1 MLPAKG
7 AENRPAVELTQVR
20 HVGFLL
26 HHGRVAELAD
36 AQDSGSCVRKDVR
49 VQVPPRPRR
58 SAENTRQFA
67 IAKVRLNQDEDKSAI
82 LPLVPAL
89 PPSKPSL
96 WLGTHTSDTP
106 KERVPSA
113 C

>member
-7 AENRPAVELTQVR
+7 AENQPAVELTQVR

-49 VQVPPRPRR
+49 VQVPPRPPAF
-58 SAENTRQFA
+58 SPLGFSWLVISPTRNVGC
-67 IAKVRLNQDEDKSAI
+67 K
-82 LPLVPAL
+82 
-89 PPSKPSL
+89 
-96 WLGTHTSDTP
+96 
-106 KERVPSA
+106 
-113 C
+113 